1 MLTYFAHSRH
11 SVNICWMFHSLT
23 YSFLGPSANKTPI
36 PYSGWRWGCLVNFTS
51 SLPHRERRSRDQA
64 CRRYQ
69 WVFHERKM
77 IQFQH
82 CSAPSLLLSFCL
94 KYSDCAGGRGARGGG
109 KEDGQQKP
117 SCSLEDRSIQGRR
130 SCKREA
136 CLRWQHRAGLP
147 SLNAQTQYS
156 SLHEND
162 PANSWKLILVWRKTE
177 PVSLA
182 AICTFSP
189 MTILCVPSDVVSM
202 PSPGHAVS
210 MASSTTNTL
219 MSLAPSS

>member
-94 KYSDCAGGRGARGGG
+94 KYSDCAGGRGGG
-109 KEDGQQKP
+109 
-117 SCSLEDRSIQGRR
+117 QGRGQGGWTAKAILFSWGQEHTRTEELQER
-130 SCKREA
+130 S
-136 CLRWQHRAGLP
+136 LSQ
-147 SLNAQTQYS
+147 
-156 SLHEND
+156 
-162 PANSWKLILVWRKTE
+162 
-177 PVSLA
+177 
-182 AICTFSP
+182 
-189 MTILCVPSDVVSM
+189 
-202 PSPGHAVS
+202 
-210 MASSTTNTL
+210 MA
-219 MSLAPSS
+219 APSWPAIPECPNSVFLITWKWPC